1 MCTYATDMLLYDKG
15 EEDNVEQA
23 QASGQDEVEDSETS
37 EIQFRRYAGCKVIRW
52 IVTAG
57 SNRR

>member
-1 MCTYATDMLLYDKG
+1 MCTYATDMLLYDKD

-37 EIQFRRYAGCKVIRW
+37 EIQFRRYAGCKVMI
-52 IVTAG
+52 
-57 SNRR
+57 